1 MEADWLAGLVVRGI
15 IDMDDAQAMI
25 VDSAYGLAKRAY
37 GFGDNG

>member
-15 IDMDDAQAMI
+15 IDEEDAGEMA

-37 GFGDNG
+37 KFGGN